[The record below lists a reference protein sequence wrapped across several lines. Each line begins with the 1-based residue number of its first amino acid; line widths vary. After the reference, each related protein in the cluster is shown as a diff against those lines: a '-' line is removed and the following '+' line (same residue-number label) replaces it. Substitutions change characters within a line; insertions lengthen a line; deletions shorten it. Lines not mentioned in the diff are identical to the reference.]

1 MVSQWFILPLYLCLI
16 FVVGATISFL
26 LCYIAKSLFSR
37 FRSGEFKPGPHRS
50 DIRSDLPAGGREIKT
65 IELPLVGGPA
75 FILALIVTGIAAG
88 YLLNFNRDQWTLLLI
103 GLGATFCY
111 SLVGFID
118 DSFKVFSNEGLSE
131 RTKLGGLLLVS
142 IAAALFYFFLLPKS
156 GGQSYTPYIDFP
168 IIGPL

>member
-1 MVSQWFILPLYLCLI
+1 MVPQWLILPCWLLLI
-16 FVVGATISFL
+16 FAASATISL
-26 LCYIAKSLFSR
+26 ILCYLAKVLFPR

-65 IELPLVGGPA
+65 FELPLVGGPA

-111 SLVGFID
+111 MLVGFID

-131 RTKLGGLLLVS
+131 RAKFGGLLLVS

-156 GGQSYTPYIDFP
+156 GGQSYTPYIDLY
-168 IIGPL
+168 I